1 MTGERVPQTPEEF
14 FAGHED
20 GLAVY
25 RAVAGAVGALV
36 PCEVRVSRSQI
47 AFRRTRGF
55 AYVWRP
61 GQYLASEVP
70 AVLSVALDR
79 PVESSRF
86 KQVAHPAARVWMPR
100 PSSSRQAHERL
111 TSSLNTS
118 SKRDRCS
125 WSAVRAGTLE

>member
-1 MTGERVPQTPEEF
+1 MPGEGVPRTPEQF

-25 RAVAGAVGALV
+25 RAVAGAVGALG
-36 PCEVRVSRSQI
+36 PCEVRVSKSQI
-47 AFRRTRGF
+47 AFRRRRGF

-79 PVESSRF
+79 AVESSRF
-86 KQVAHPAARVWMPR
+86 KQVAHPADRVWMHHLELRDPR
-100 PSSSRQAHERL
+100 EVDDEVSGWLGEAWQL
-111 TSSLNTS
+111 
-118 SKRDRCS
+118 
-125 WSAVRAGTLE
+125 AG

>member
-1 MTGERVPQTPEEF
+1 MPGERVPQTPEEF

-86 KQVAHPAARVWMPR
+86 KQVAHPAARVWMHHLELRDPR
-100 PSSSRQAHERL
+100 EVDDEVRGWLGEAWRL
-111 TSSLNTS
+111 
-118 SKRDRCS
+118 
-125 WSAVRAGTLE
+125 AG

>member
-1 MTGERVPQTPEEF
+1 MPGKRVPQTPEEF

-25 RAVAGAVGALV
+25 RAVAGAVGALG

-47 AFRRTRGF
+47 AFRRSRGF

-61 GQYLASEVP
+61 GQYLASAVP

-86 KQVAHPAARVWMPR
+86 KQVAHPAARVWMHHLELRDPR
-100 PSSSRQAHERL
+100 EVDDQVSGWLGEAWL
-111 TSSLNTS
+111 L
-118 SKRDRCS
+118 
-125 WSAVRAGTLE
+125 AG

>member
-1 MTGERVPQTPEEF
+1 MPGKGVPQTPEQF

-25 RAVAGAVGALV
+25 RAVAGAVAALG

-47 AFRRTRGF
+47 AFRRRRGF

-61 GQYLASEVP
+61 GQYLTSEVP
-70 AVLSVALDR
+70 AVLSVAIDR

-86 KQVAHPAARVWMPR
+86 KQVAHPAAGVWMHHLELR
-100 PSSSRQAHERL
+100 DPSEVDDEVSEWLAEAWRL
-111 TSSLNTS
+111 
-118 SKRDRCS
+118 
-125 WSAVRAGTLE
+125 AG